1 MSGERGA
8 RPGAEVFAGWGS
20 LGDLIAGRD
29 WAATPLGPV
38 ADWPEALRTSIG
50 LCLRSPFPMIVLW
63 GPRLHNFYNDAYLP
77 ILADKHPWALG
88 TPVAE
93 IWPEVWPALRPHIDA
108 AVAGGTSLAEDGL
121 WLLNRR
127 GFIEECY
134 VTLAFSPIPHDGGV
148 GGVLCVLHEVTG
160 TIVGARRLGVLRDI
174 PEACAGLLDAAEVCA
189 AAAGVLA
196 GDPRDMPFTAVYRL
210 GGGIARLVAL
220 TGLPDDDPRA
230 PAAVPLGGP
239 DDVWDLAASRGER
252 LVDGLRARFG
262 SPADA
267 PDQAVV
273 LPIPVREGAD
283 RVVLVAAISPMRLL
297 DADYR
302 SFLTLVAKAVGT
314 ALDQAGELAAER
326 ARVAALAAL
335 DRAKTE
341 FFSDVS
347 HEFRTP
353 LTLLLGPLQ
362 DAQEDAAEALGPRQR
377 ERVELA
383 RRNALRLQRLVDNL
397 LDFSRVEADR
407 AQVHTEPTDLAA
419 FTAELASVFRSA
431 IERAGLRLEIRAPTL
446 PRPVP
451 VDRQMWE
458 KVVLNL
464 LSNAVKFTFVGSIS
478 VTVRD
483 ADGAAEV
490 VVADT
495 GVGIAAEDLPHVF
508 DRFYRVRGVRSRSHE
523 GTGIGLALVRDLLAA
538 HGATIEVASRPG
550 EGAEFTVRVPY
561 RSAGPVRSAPE
572 DELRLPVPAAPSSSA
587 LPYLAEARTW
597 VGDTL
602 GPAASAPAATGSDD
616 EGPVLL
622 LAEDNPDMAG
632 YLARVLDGQWQVR
645 RRRTGAEALAAA
657 LQDPPDLVLA
667 DVMMPVMD
675 GVELVRRL
683 RAEPATA
690 HLPIVLLTAR
700 AGQDAALEGL
710 AAGADDY
717 LTKPF
722 TAADLLARLHSRHRL
737 ARSRAGAPPVPV
749 VAPVAGT
756 HRVLEVPRVPGA
768 LRGIR
773 QVVQRFLADAGADP
787 SAVEGL
793 LLAVGE
799 AAANFVDHRD
809 TAADDAP
816 LRIELSA
823 TGSDVEILLT
833 APGPF
838 LGRGAPAGRGRGAPL
853 MASEADV
860 LVTPGVD
867 ELTVRL
873 RRRLDP
879 APTAGAG

>member
-1 MSGERGA
+1 MSGGRGA

-20 LGDLIAGRD
+20 LGDLVAGRD
-29 WAATPLGPV
+29 WATTPLGPI
-38 ADWPEALRTSIG
+38 ADWPEPLRTSVG

-63 GPRLHNFYNDAYLP
+63 GPELRNFYNDAYLP
-77 ILADKHPWALG
+77 ILADKHPGALG
-88 TPVAE
+88 TPVAQ

-210 GGGIARLVAL
+210 DGGVARRTAL

-239 DDVWDLAASRGER
+239 DDVWDLAASGER

-262 SPADA
+262 SPDDA
-267 PDQAVV
+267 PDRAVV

-283 RVVLVAAISPMRLL
+283 RAVLVAAVSPMRPL

-314 ALDQAGELAAER
+314 ELDQAGELAAER

-362 DAQEDAAEALGPRQR
+362 DAQDDAAEALGPRQR

-419 FTAELASVFRSA
+419 FTAELAGVFRSA
-431 IERAGLRLEIRAPTL
+431 IERAGLRLEVSAPAL

-483 ADGAAEV
+483 DGDAAEV

-495 GVGIAAEDLPHVF
+495 GVGIAAADLPHVF

-538 HGATIEVASRPG
+538 HGATIAVDSRPG
-550 EGAEFTVRVPY
+550 EGAAFTVRVPY
-561 RSAGPVRSAPE
+561 RSAHPVRPAPA
-572 DELRLPVPAAPSSSA
+572 DELRLPVPAAPSASA

-597 VGDTL
+597 VGDT
-602 GPAASAPAATGSDD
+602 AAPAPTAAGSD
-616 EGPVLL
+616 ERPVLL

-632 YLARVLDGQWQVR
+632 YLARILDGQWQVR
-645 RRRTGAEALAAA
+645 RWRTGAEALAAA
-657 LQDPPDLVLA
+657 LADPPDLVLA

-683 RAEPATA
+683 RAEPVTA

-722 TAADLLARLHSRHRL
+722 AAADLQARLHSRYRL
-737 ARSRAGAPPVPV
+737 ARGRAAARPAPV
-749 VAPVAGT
+749 VAAVAGT
-756 HRVLEVPRVPGA
+756 RRVLDVPRVPGA

-773 QVVQRFLADAGADP
+773 RAVQRFLADAGADR
-787 SAVEGL
+787 SEVDGL

-809 TAADDAP
+809 TADDDAP
-816 LRIELSA
+816 LRMELSA
-823 TGSDVEILLT
+823 TGRDVEILLT

-860 LVTPGVD
+860 LVTPGAD

-873 RRRLDP
+873 RRRLGVPP
-879 APTAGAG
+879 AGSATG